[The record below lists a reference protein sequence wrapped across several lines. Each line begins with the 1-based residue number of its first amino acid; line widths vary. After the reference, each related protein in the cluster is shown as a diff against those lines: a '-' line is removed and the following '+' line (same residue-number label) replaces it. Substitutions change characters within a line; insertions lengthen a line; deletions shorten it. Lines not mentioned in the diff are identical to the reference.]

1 MWMTIM
7 GFIGGPVIKGLIEA
21 YNLHLKATTT
31 DKQTAMNLAG
41 QEIAAQTAETNDIYK
56 LRIAQIGHPWEPEK
70 LAMYITL
77 VFYAKVLLWDK
88 VIGSF
93 VGCSSAEAG
102 TCGIFVTDPVGGYAA
117 VWAGMI
123 MGFYFTKRGAEN
135 VTTIIK
141 AFK

>member
-1 MWMTIM
+1 MWMSVI
-7 GFIGGPVIKGLIEA
+7 GFLGGPVIKGLIDA
-21 YNLHLKATTT
+21 YNLHLKAATT

-41 QEIAAQTAETNDIYK
+41 QQIAAETADNQGNIK

-77 VFYAKVLLWDK
+77 LYYGKCMLWDK
-88 VIGSF
+88 VLGLGS
-93 VGCSSAEAG
+93 
-102 TCGIFVTDPVGGYAA
+102 TDPVGGAIA